1 MQSQVPF
8 HWFDEARKEES
19 KRLNELAVQIAH
31 ENGISVY
38 PLLKEGVPFHQI
50 LKTAKEIPADLIVLG
65 THGRTG
71 LAHAIIGSVAERVVR
86 ESNCPVFT
94 VRPKSLSRTDEGKG

>member
-19 KRLNELAVQIAH
+19 KRLNELAVQNAH

-38 PLLKEGVPFHQI
+38 PLLKEGVSFHQI
-50 LKTAKEIPADLIVLG
+50 LKTAKEIPVDLIVLG
-65 THGRTG
+65 THGRAG
-71 LAHAIIGSVAERVVR
+71 LAHAIIGSVAERVG
-86 ESNCPVFT
+86 P
-94 VRPKSLSRTDEGKG
+94 